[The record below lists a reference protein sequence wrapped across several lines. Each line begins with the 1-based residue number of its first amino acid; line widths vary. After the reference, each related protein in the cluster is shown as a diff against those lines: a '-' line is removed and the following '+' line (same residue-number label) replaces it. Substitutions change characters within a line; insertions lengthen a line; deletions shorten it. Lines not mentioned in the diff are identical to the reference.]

1 MSNVM
6 AILQDVDKCMRCNGC
21 VISCKR
27 TWKMR
32 ADDPGIHK
40 VSADSRVMIKSQKKA
55 DMGPFQRFSCWHCPD
70 PPCAPECPFG
80 AITKEATGAVA
91 VDQSKCQPDLCKTYD
106 RAGRYPCAVGCQRG
120 GYPKVGVGSDMLF
133 GSETTPQAHMYKCT
147 LCFGRSGADDGTT
160 GVNSKQLPTR
170 ASKDAGGNFI
180 SPISGGIVPELAHE
194 PACVYTCPA
203 KAMKWDTRAN
213 ILTYLQ
219 DSANGFIL
227 ADGTH
232 NWIGNG
238 SMYWASKKT
247 LLAPPKA
254 DPFVEDHL
262 IPSAGSVPTL
272 GVLPVLAVGGLLAYS
287 ARRSQMEE
295 AGEGGEE

>member
-6 AILQDVDKCMRCNGC
+6 AILQDVDKCTRCKGC

-27 TWKMR
+27 TWNMR
-32 ADDPGIHK
+32 ADDPGVHK
-40 VSADSRVMIKSQKKA
+40 VAADTRVMIKSQKKV

-70 PPCAPECPFG
+70 PPCAPECPFKV
-80 AITKEATGAVA
+80 IKKEANGAVS
-91 VDQSKCQPDLCKTYD
+91 VDQSLCQPDLCTAYD
-106 RAGRYPCAVGCQRG
+106 RAGRYPCVVGCARG
-120 GYPKVGVGSDMLF
+120 GYPKIGIGTNTLF
-133 GSETTPQAHMYKCT
+133 GSEVTPQPHMQKCT
-147 LCFGRSGADDGTT
+147 LCFGKAGEDDPT
-160 GVNSKQLPTR
+160 KAMLPTH
-170 ASKDAGGNFI
+170 ATDAQI
-180 SPISGGIVPELAHE
+180 ATVPERAHE
-194 PACVYTCPA
+194 PACVYTCPP

-219 DSANGFIL
+219 DPANGFIL

-232 NWIGNG
+232 NWVGNG

-262 IPSAGSVPTL
+262 IPSAGSIPTL
-272 GVLPVLAVGGLLAYS
+272 GVVPVLAVGGLLAYS
-287 ARRSQMEE
+287 ARRARMEE
-295 AGEGGEE
+295 ATEGGEE

>member
-32 ADDPGIHK
+32 ADDPGVHK
-40 VSADSRVMIKSQKKA
+40 VAADTRVQVKTQKKA
-55 DMGPFQRFSCWHCPD
+55 DMGPFLRYSCWHCPD
-70 PPCAPECPFG
+70 PPCAPSCPFK
-80 AITKEATGAVA
+80 AISKQADGAVW
-91 VDQSKCQPDLCKTYD
+91 VDETKCRPDLCKVN
-106 RAGRYPCAVGCQRG
+106 GRYPCVVNCQRG
-120 GYPKVGVGSDMLF
+120 GYPKIGTGSDMLY
-133 GSETTPQAHMYKCT
+133 GSESTPQPHMYKCI
-147 LCFGRSGADDGTT
+147 LCFPRAGADDPT
-160 GVNSKQLPTR
+160 VADQLPTH
-170 ASKDAGGNFI
+170 ATAAQVSA
-180 SPISGGIVPELAHE
+180 VPELAHE

-213 ILTYLQ
+213 ILAYLQ

-227 ADGTH
+227 PDGTH
-232 NWIGNG
+232 NWVGNG
-238 SMYWASKKT
+238 SVYWASKKV

-262 IPSAGSVPTL
+262 IPSAGAVPAL

-287 ARRSQMEE
+287 ARRSRIEE
-295 AGEGGEE
+295 ATEGGEE

>member
-27 TWKMR
+27 TWNMR
-32 ADDPGIHK
+32 ADDPGVHT
-40 VSADSRVMIKSQKKA
+40 VAADQRVCIKSQKKV
-55 DMGPFQRFSCWHCPD
+55 DMGPFQRYSCWHCPD
-70 PPCAPECPFG
+70 PPCAPECPFK
-80 AITKEATGAVA
+80 AIKKEANGAVS
-91 VDQSKCQPDLCKTYD
+91 VDQSLCQPGLCKVN
-106 RAGRYPCAVGCQRG
+106 GRYPCVVGCQRG
-120 GYPKVGVGSDMLF
+120 GYPKIGTGSNTLY
-133 GSETTPQAHMYKCT
+133 GSETTPQPHMQKCT
-147 LCFGRSGADDGTT
+147 LCFGKAGADDPT
-160 GVNSKQLPTR
+160 KAMLPTR
-170 ASKDAGGNFI
+170 AVKDSPTGSFI
-180 SPISGGIVPELAHE
+180 SPISGGVVAELAHE

-219 DSANGFIL
+219 APANGFIL

-262 IPSAGSVPTL
+262 IPSAGSIPTL

-287 ARRSQMEE
+287 ARRSRMEE
-295 AGEGGEE
+295 ATEGGEE